1 MNVLVI
7 NCGSSSLKYQLID
20 MNKQKLL
27 ASGIAER
34 IGMPSSFLKHKPEG
48 KDNKLF
54 NVTLKDHNDAMKV
67 VVKALTD
74 KECGVIE
81 NLDEIEA
88 IGHRITTGGMKYRNS
103 IKIDD
108 VVLEGLQGCVDLAP
122 LHIPGQI
129 MGIKACKNILPLVPM
144 VAVFDTSFHQTIPPE
159 AHIYPIPYE
168 YYEKHN
174 IRKYGFHGISHQ
186 YVSQK
191 AADFLGKDIK
201 DLKIITCHLGS
212 GSSVSAVKYGKC
224 IENSMGFTPLDG
236 LEMGTRSG
244 SIDPSIMGYISKVD
258 YKTLRQVEDLLN
270 KKSGFLGVSGI
281 SSDLR
286 DLEEA
291 VSEDNNERAKLAI
304 DIFCY
309 RVKCTIGEY
318 VAAMDGVD
326 VIVFTAGI
334 GEHSPLVRG
343 EILKDLKFF
352 GVDFDKDANEKS
364 GDEMIITKP
373 GSKTTAL
380 VIATNEEL
388 MIAKEVVYIVG

>member
-108 VVLEGLQGCVDLAP
+108 VVSEGLQGCVDLAP

>member
-1 MNVLVI
+1 MKILVI

>member
-1 MNVLVI
+1 
-7 NCGSSSLKYQLID
+7 
-20 MNKQKLL
+20 
-27 ASGIAER
+27 
-34 IGMPSSFLKHKPEG
+34 MPSSFLKHKPEG

>member
-1 MNVLVI
+1 
-7 NCGSSSLKYQLID
+7 
-20 MNKQKLL
+20 
-27 ASGIAER
+27 
-34 IGMPSSFLKHKPEG
+34 
-48 KDNKLF
+48 
-54 NVTLKDHNDAMKV
+54 
-67 VVKALTD
+67 
-74 KECGVIE
+74 
-81 NLDEIEA
+81 
-88 IGHRITTGGMKYRNS
+88 MKYRNS